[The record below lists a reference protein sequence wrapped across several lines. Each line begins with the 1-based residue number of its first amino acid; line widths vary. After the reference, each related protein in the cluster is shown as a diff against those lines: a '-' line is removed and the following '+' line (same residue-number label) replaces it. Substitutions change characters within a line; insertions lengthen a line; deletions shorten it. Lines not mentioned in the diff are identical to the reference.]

1 MQIPKRQWPTPSY
14 CSITSSVNVSS
25 PGRSVTMNDDD
36 LSSMVEIVDALFRI
50 LAEEAAGREG
60 VTFEE
65 AHEGTWALFEHG
77 FVRLVGDRDNLGI
90 GPCISRNERRAA
102 AKPNRVLASYRR
114 RRAGDAPDEPGEPP
128 AWIWLA
134 QVEDNAQIA
143 TKTGRIA
150 RCLVESCVDTFID
163 TGVSASI
170 SLPGYSDRAI
180 RVALKDLVRCGHL
193 TFDGDSQG
201 FRPQL
206 LPELTDEEWE
216 ADLQALSDL
225 GGSRAITAP

>member
-25 PGRSVTMNDDD
+25 PGRSLTMNDDD

-90 GPCISRNERRAA
+90 EPCISRNERRAA

-150 RCLVESCVDTFID
+150 RCWWKIALIPSSILASPRAFPCRDT
-163 TGVSASI
+163 
-170 SLPGYSDRAI
+170 DRAI
-180 RVALKDLVRCGHL
+180 RVALEDLVRCGHL

>member
-1 MQIPKRQWPTPSY
+1 MQIPRRQPTPNC
-14 CSITSSVNVSS
+14 CSITSSVNASS

-36 LSSMVEIVDALFRI
+36 LSTMFEIVDALFLI
-50 LAEEAAGREG
+50 LAEEAVLREN
-60 VTFEE
+60 TSFEE
-65 AHEGTWALFEHG
+65 AHEGTWTLFEHG

-90 GPCISRNERRAA
+90 EPCISRNERRAV
-102 AKPNRVLASYRR
+102 AKQNRLLASYRR
-114 RRAGDAPDEPGEPP
+114 RIAEGALPGRETEHP

-206 LPELTDEEWE
+206 LPDLIDEEWE

>member
-77 FVRLVGDRDNLGI
+77 FVRL
-90 GPCISRNERRAA
+90 
-102 AKPNRVLASYRR
+102 
-114 RRAGDAPDEPGEPP
+114 
-128 AWIWLA
+128 
-134 QVEDNAQIA
+134 

-180 RVALKDLVRCGHL
+180 RVALEDLVRCGHL

>member
-1 MQIPKRQWPTPSY
+1 
-14 CSITSSVNVSS
+14 
-25 PGRSVTMNDDD
+25 MNDDD
-36 LSSMVEIVDALFRI
+36 LSSMFEIVDALFLI
-50 LAEEAAGREG
+50 LAEEAVLREN
-60 VTFEE
+60 TSFEE
-65 AHEGTWALFEHG
+65 AHEGTWTLFEHG

-90 GPCISRNERRAA
+90 EPCIN
-102 AKPNRVLASYRR
+102 RR
-114 RRAGDAPDEPGEPP
+114 RIAEGALPGRETEHP

-134 QVEDNAQIA
+134 QVEENAQIA

-193 TFDGDSQG
+193 TFDCDSQG

-216 ADLQALSDL
+216 ADQRALSDL